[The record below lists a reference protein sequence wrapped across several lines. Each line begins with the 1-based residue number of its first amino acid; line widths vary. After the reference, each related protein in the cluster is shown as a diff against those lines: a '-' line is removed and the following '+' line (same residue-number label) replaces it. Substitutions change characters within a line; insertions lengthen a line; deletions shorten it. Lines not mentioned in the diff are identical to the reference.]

1 MKEYLFLNGD
11 KVLFEFSYE
20 FSNREHIYQL
30 GKLQADLNLLSIEF
44 QTYGYSEQTLA
55 AWVGKRVAP
64 MSREHM
70 EELVKAI
77 NLQNKFDIL
86 LYCHG

>member
-1 MKEYLFLNGD
+1 MKEYLLLNGD

-30 GKLQADLNLLSIEF
+30 GQLYADFNLLPIEF

-64 MSREHM
+64 MSRQYM
-70 EELVKAI
+70 EELLNAV
-77 NLQNKFDIL
+77 NLQN
-86 LYCHG
+86 

>member
-1 MKEYLFLNGD
+1 MSINID
-11 KVLFEFSYE
+11 
-20 FSNREHIYQL
+20 HITDP
-30 GKLQADLNLLSIEF
+30 KLLPIEF

-64 MSREHM
+64 MNRQYM
-70 EELVKAI
+70 EELLNAV

-86 LYCHG
+86 LY